1 MLKYAVKL
9 LIMAVANAAAIFIM
23 NLNFN
28 TSHVKVYQ
36 KKWKKV
42 QHSERYFNTS
52 HVKVYL
58 DIQTIAVVRDVF
70 QYISC

>member
-28 TSHVKVYQ
+28 TSHVKVYLPGDTVDLPDQ
-36 KKWKKV
+36 
-42 QHSERYFNTS
+42 
-52 HVKVYL
+52 
-58 DIQTIAVVRDVF
+58 
-70 QYISC
+70 